1 MIHFFDKYVKLGLKP
16 IPIYQKTK
24 TPIESAWNQNW
35 SVERWRHRFAT
46 GEHNMGILLG
56 DIVDVEADSEEAN
69 DLLERIIDGCPR
81 PRFRSSKSIHN
92 LFINPDPSLTR
103 IVVNGIEFR
112 GNLHQSVVPPSH
124 HEDGSKY
131 MWLSGSVFP
140 IPEMPDEL
148 KRFYFQNKNTRKIK
162 PKKQKPPVA
171 KIKDGFLRTTC
182 NGCKKKFHINKTRL
196 MLEVRAF
203 KIHGLL
209 WLCRYC
215 KSVDVRE
222 DCRNIRKTLDK

>member
-1 MIHFFDKYVKLGLKP
+1 MIKFFDKYVDLGLKP
-16 IPIYQKTK
+16 IPIYKKTK
-24 TPIESAWNQNW
+24 TPIESAWNKNW
-35 SVERWRHRFAT
+35 SVERWRHRFST

-56 DIVDVEADSEEAN
+56 DIVDVEADSEDAN

-92 LFINPDPSLTR
+92 LFKNPDPSLTR

-112 GNLHQSVVPPSH
+112 GNLHQSVVPPSC

-148 KRFYFQNKNTRKIK
+148 KRFYFQNKDTRKIRG
-162 PKKQKPPVA
+162 KKQKPPAA
-171 KIKDGFLRTTC
+171 KSKDGFLRTHC
-182 NGCKKKFHINKTRL
+182 NGCKKKYHINKTRL

-203 KIHGLL
+203 KTYGLP
-209 WLCRYC
+209 WLCRNC

-222 DCRNIRKTLDK
+222 DCRKIRKTLDK